1 MKRAFLVLLDK
12 GEQSGDVRER
22 QGRNTPKETAAEF
35 PAEPP
40 RPAAEGQ
47 IQILLYSILGLNLQQ
62 SACQK
67 KKKKDLSSNDRG
79 LGVFSSLK

>member
-12 GEQSGDVRER
+12 GEKSGDVRERR
-22 QGRNTPKETAAEF
+22 QGRNTPKEAAAEF

-62 SACQK
+62 SAC
-67 KKKKDLSSNDRG
+67 KKKKDLSSNDQG

>member
-1 MKRAFLVLLDK
+1 MLGGKDNWLLPNEEGFSRSFGQGREEWRRE
-12 GEQSGDVRER
+12 GEKSGDVRER

-40 RPAAEGQ
+40 CPAAEGQ

-62 SACQK
+62 SA
-67 KKKKDLSSNDRG
+67 
-79 LGVFSSLK
+79 